1 VYPYVPYPALPPVD
15 PKKLYKQHQ
24 RKEYNLLGF
33 ALFSQAGISYALV
46 FAITF
51 CIILPRVWN
60 MILSETIPDLS
71 DPMLFLPLWA
81 VPVTSLVAT
90 TLANLIPSLAF
101 SHHLGLDVGDM
112 FRPKATSLWV
122 VLGGAAV
129 CFAVNYSASFFMQF
143 VNWLLS
149 FAGVT
154 MTTPD
159 VSLSYDTA
167 GNAAMLFY
175 VVIGAPLTEEL
186 LFRGL
191 LLRTLQRT
199 GRTFAIVASALL
211 FAMLHGNFIQS
222 VPTFFIGLV
231 LGYVAVRCGSI
242 LPGILIHMINN
253 GFVMALSYIEDAAWL
268 PVFEII
274 FFLCCVA
281 ASAAVLWKE
290 RKRFPL
296 LSQHKAPKGSWGLF
310 FSSWAILVNLILY
323 FGMSLLFFEAI

>member
-1 VYPYVPYPALPPVD
+1 MPPVD
-15 PKKLYKQHQ
+15 PRKIYKQ
-24 RKEYNLLGF
+24 RRRGEYNLLGF
-33 ALFSQAGISYALV
+33 ALFSQAGISFGIT
-46 FAITF
+46 FAMIF
-51 CIILPRVWN
+51 CIILPRMWSF
-60 MILSETIPDLS
+60 ILSETIPDLS
-71 DPMLFLPLWA
+71 DPTLFLPLWA
-81 VPVTSLVAT
+81 VPVTSLVGAT
-90 TLANLIPSLAF
+90 MANLIPSLAF
-101 SHHLGLDVGDM
+101 SHHLGLDVKDM

-129 CFAVNYSASFFMQF
+129 CFAVNYGAGFFMQL

-175 VVIGAPLTEEL
+175 VVIGAPVTEEL

-191 LLRTLQRT
+191 LLRTFQRT
-199 GRTFAIVASALL
+199 GRTFAIVASSLL
-211 FAMLHGNFIQS
+211 FAMMHGNFIQS
-222 VPTFFIGLV
+222 VPTFLIGLV
-231 LGYVAVRCGSI
+231 LGYVAVKCGSI

-268 PVFEII
+268 PAFEIV
-274 FFLCCVA
+274 FFLCCAA
-281 ASAAVLWKE
+281 ASVAILWRE

-310 FSSWAILVNLILY
+310 FSSWAVLVNLILY
-323 FGMSLLFFEAI
+323 FCIALTFFEAV